1 MSTKFAIKN
10 PDFLTASQVAEY
22 LGISPSYF
30 YKLRTTAPHL
40 VPPALTGITKRIV
53 WSKRMVD
60 YWLAVREEKTK
71 LIIEAELKKVDEDR
85 PKKKAGRPRKSL
97 IMGDCK

>member
-71 LIIEAELKKVDEDR
+71 LIIEAEIKKVEEDR

-97 IMGDCK
+97 MMGDCK